1 MSIEDTVASIQAR
14 AAALTSGLETY
25 SNTVSNAA
33 EPDTANIVTDFVNY
47 TATAQTSYT
56 VAHED
61 TGFSMKL
68 TETNATVGS
77 DTIKLDISGTTLA
90 LEGSEIVIGDGI
102 TVSEA
107 NGIMLEA
114 NGQVTI
120 IGGSISLSTT
130 GNLTLKG
137 TDWDV
142 YTANVEARLDAL
154 EDYQANVEARVV
166 ALESAP

>member
-1 MSIEDTVASIQAR
+1 MSISDTVAAIQAR
-14 AAALTSGLETY
+14 AAALTSGLENY
-25 SNTVSNAA
+25 SNNVTNIA
-33 EPDTANIVTDFVNY
+33 EPDTANISVDFVNY
-47 TATAQTSYT
+47 TASAQTSY
-56 VAHED
+56 VIEHD
-61 TGFSMKL
+61 STGLEMSL
-68 TETNATVGS
+68 TSTSAVVGS
-77 DTIKLDISGTTLA
+77 DTVKLDITGTTLA

-107 NGIMLEA
+107 NGIILEA
-114 NGQVTI
+114 NGQMTI